1 MRSSLTKLAAA
12 LLAGVFVM
20 AAASDV
26 DARSRARSGTWAGS
40 GDKSGAW
47 SQSVTRERGRS
58 LRSTTVTGENGRS
71 ASRDV
76 DRAWDREAGA
86 ASSTITSTG
95 PNGKTRI
102 VNQDTLRNEDG
113 SWTTERTASG
123 TGGYAASGSRTVT
136 PYGGGE
142 RGVAGSYANSRGA
155 DVDWSGSITRTE
167 DGVARGGVY
176 TNNNTGGQGSY
187 AATRTRAEGGV
198 AREQSV
204 TTEGGATWSREAMG
218 VWDPETRTYSRDI
231 AVTNPNGETRTR
243 GAGITVD

>member
-20 AAASDV
+20 AAASDA

-40 GDKSGAW
+40 GGKSGTW

-58 LRSTTVTGENGRS
+58 SRSTTATGENGRS

-76 DRAWDREAGA
+76 ERAWDREAGA

-95 PNGKTRI
+95 PNGNTRV

-123 TGGYAASGSRTVT
+123 TGGYSASGSRTVT
-136 PYGGGE
+136 PYGDGE
-142 RGVAGSYANSRGA
+142 RGVTGSYENSRGA
-155 DVDWSGSITRTE
+155 DVDWSGSISRTE
-167 DGVARGGVY
+167 DGVARSGIY

-187 AATRTRAEGGV
+187 AATRTRTEGGV

-204 TTEGGATWSREAMG
+204 TTESRATWSREATG

-231 AVTNPNGETRTR
+231 AVTSPNGETRTR
-243 GAGITVD
+243 GADITVD